1 MRIPSSWTLYL
12 PCYVIVVT
20 VIRVW
25 FCGAAPLCMVE
36 DRTTVQARTQALQPP
51 HTQISSDTDPWCG
64 EDSQKLT
71 LRAQPELC
79 IMNGGFW
86 KFNSHGWETAGR
98 AMRSWGQWPASAAV
112 SERSHTADWSCLYQT
127 GIYYCFKL
135 KELNLACLQKKEKN
149 SFFLCRHHEMDPG
162 GKNTGLHAVQ
172 WELSLTLLGSEI
184 CVWFDICQKLFSSIQ
199 TEHLPACFAS
209 RLVCFLLRALQ
220 QGQLVS
226 SLRMRRVG
234 TQWPSD
240 FRIVSGAGEPAGLEE
255 NWLVTVG
262 MQAVAWSQQI
272 TGCWLCKTSINAL
285 NEQFSFFFFF
295 YLYFTVLCRHCASLV
310 NAMVMFTEGNSS
322 PIPSCLL

>member
-36 DRTTVQARTQALQPP
+36 DGMTVQARTQALQPP

-162 GKNTGLHAVQ
+162 GKNAGLHAVQ
-172 WELSLTLLGSEI
+172 WELSLHCWALRSVFDLTSVKNCSVQSKQNIYLRVLQADLSASCQEHCNKGSWFPLWGWGGWAHSGLL
-184 CVWFDICQKLFSSIQ
+184 
-199 TEHLPACFAS
+199 T
-209 RLVCFLLRALQ
+209 
-220 QGQLVS
+220 
-226 SLRMRRVG
+226 
-234 TQWPSD
+234 
-240 FRIVSGAGEPAGLEE
+240 SGLSVGLE
-255 NWLVTVG
+255 NLLDWRR
-262 MQAVAWSQQI
+262 
-272 TGCWLCKTSINAL
+272 TGWWRWECKLWHDPS
-285 NEQFSFFFFF
+285 
-295 YLYFTVLCRHCASLV
+295 RSLD
-310 NAMVMFTEGNSS
+310 ADFAKLPLM
-322 PIPSCLL
+322 L